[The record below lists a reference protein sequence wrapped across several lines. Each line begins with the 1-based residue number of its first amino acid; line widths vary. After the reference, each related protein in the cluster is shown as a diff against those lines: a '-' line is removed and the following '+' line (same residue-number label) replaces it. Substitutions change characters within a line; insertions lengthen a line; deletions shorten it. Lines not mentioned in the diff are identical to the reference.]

1 MPELEIE
8 MIEPREPS
16 VEYIREMIEDADKQ
30 FQEWSEDP
38 DPTPKDINNQY
49 YWIRQQ
55 LLDLIVVN
63 KMLKELEKLA
73 PKNIDKE
80 IVDTLLKK
88 LEEPF

>member
-8 MIEPREPS
+8 MIEPRKPS

-63 KMLKELEKLA
+63 KMLK
-73 PKNIDKE
+73 
-80 IVDTLLKK
+80 K